1 MALKITSADKWVS
14 KCVREAANWTCCR
27 CGTKHQ
33 EGSQG
38 LHASHGYSRGNWG
51 VRFNT
56 ELNIRAQ
63 CYGCHM
69 SEGGNWMYRLLT
81 EHERALLEELKN
93 DTARGKLYRKTKGVG
108 EIAKHYREQYEF
120 LRHCRGAGAIG
131 VLPIEDW

>member
-1 MALKITSADKWVS
+1 MALKVTAADRWVS
-14 KCVREAANWTCCR
+14 KCVREAADWTCCR
-27 CGTKHQ
+27 CGRRHE

-38 LHASHGYSRGNWG
+38 LHASHGYSRGNWS

-56 ELNIRAQ
+56 ELNIRAH

-81 EHERALLEELKN
+81 EQERALLEELKN

-108 EIAKHYREQYEF
+108 EISKHYREQYDQ
-120 LRHCRGAGAIG
+120 LRALRECGAKGQ
-131 VLPIEDW
+131 LTIEDW

>member
-1 MALKITSADKWVS
+1 MALKITSADRWVS
-14 KCVREAANWTCCR
+14 KCVREAADWTCCR

-38 LHASHGYSRGNWG
+38 LHASHGYSRGNWS

-56 ELNIRAQ
+56 ELNIRAH

-81 EHERALLEELKN
+81 DEQRALLEELKN
-93 DTARGKLYRKTKGVG
+93 DTARGKMYRKTKGVG
-108 EIAKHYREQYEF
+108 EIAKHYREQYDI
-120 LRHCRGAGAIG
+120 LRQLRECGAKGP
-131 VLPIEDW
+131 LTIEDW

>member
-27 CGTKHQ
+27 CGTKHP

-81 EHERALLEELKN
+81 DSERLLLEELKN
-93 DTARGKLYRKTKGVG
+93 DNARGKLYRKTKGVG
-108 EIAKHYREQYEF
+108 EIAKHYREQYDM
-120 LRHCRGAGAIG
+120 LRQLRECGATG